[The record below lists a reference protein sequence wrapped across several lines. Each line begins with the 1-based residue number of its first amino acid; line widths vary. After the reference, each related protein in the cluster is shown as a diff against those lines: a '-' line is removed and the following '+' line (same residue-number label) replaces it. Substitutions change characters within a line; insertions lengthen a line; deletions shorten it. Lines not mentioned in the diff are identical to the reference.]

1 MYDGDESGGDDDGE
15 SESMWRALGSI
26 LGWQITASVCYYA
39 VFASTPFLR
48 EGFGISRF
56 GVGLVVT
63 ALTLGQMASLFPAG
77 AAVDGFGEGRTLFV
91 GLAGLSVATLGI
103 GLAWSLP
110 ALGLA
115 AVGLGVA
122 YSVSMPGTN
131 RAVFESIPKARRNLG
146 MGIKQVGVTAGSAIS
161 SVGVPLLAVSRFGW
175 RAGFFSAAA
184 LAAIVTVVFVTVYDG
199 SGGESGFE
207 MPSIGGQIDD
217 TSYLLLVV
225 CGLFLGSVLFVTS
238 SYMILYLNEAIGI
251 PVTVAGATLAGM
263 QMVGSGGRVLFGA
276 VVDRLPSDS
285 ARSATAVLLGQT
297 VLVAVCVFALAS
309 VQGPTVTIAVALVLG
324 FAVFGFTSVYFS
336 AIGAF
341 IPDEKVGG
349 GSAAPMLA
357 LNVGALIAPPAFGLL
372 ADGPGYRVG
381 WLVVGVVVV
390 LAVLL
395 VGRVHLIARQRGR

>member
-1 MYDGDESGGDDDGE
+1 MYDEDPPDDDGD
-15 SESMWRALGSI
+15 SGGESMWRALGSI

-39 VFASTPFLR
+39 VFAATPFLR

-91 GLAGLSVATLGI
+91 GLAGLAIATLAI

-110 ALGLA
+110 VLGFA
-115 AVGLGVA
+115 AIGLGVA

-131 RAVFESIPKARRNLG
+131 RAVFESTPRARRNLG

-184 LAAIVTVVFVTVYDG
+184 LAAVVAVVFATVYDG
-199 SGGESGFE
+199 SGGEGGFE
-207 MPSIGGQIDD
+207 MPSIGGQIAD

-285 ARSATAVLLGQT
+285 ARSATSVLLGQT
-297 VLVAVCVFALAS
+297 VLVAICVFTLTA
-309 VQGPTVTIAVALVLG
+309 VQRPTVTIAVALVLG

-357 LNVGALIAPPAFGLL
+357 LNVGALVAPPGFGLL

-381 WLVVGVVVV
+381 WRVVGGVVV

-395 VGRVHLIARQRGR
+395 VGRVYLISRRE